1 MEKKKYISP
10 AIKVYNI
17 TPNVIL
23 AGSIQMASDYDYNS
37 LSDGEYYGDWH
48 HSRHMQ
54 ATKQVEITFNC
65 QIKEEANRVV
75 SSFFFVSVPPLWAYF
90 SASILFLS
98 VLYHFLRVVADL
110 RSIYYWCHFWVHFSC
125 YWCPLFVIWC
135 PLLGVGCPLYVF
147 WCPLT
152 VHSFPYHIFLP

>member
-17 TPNVIL
+17 TPSVIL
-23 AGSIQMASDYDYNS
+23 AGSIQMASDDDYKS

-48 HSRHMQ
+48 RPRHMQ

-110 RSIYYWCHFWVHFSC
+110 RSIYYWCHFWVHFSYYC
-125 YWCPLFVIWC
+125 CLLFVIWC